1 MALSISFVLVLG
13 ILVIVLIRSKSVKPG
28 PAVVCVLFGFF
39 LASTS
44 MAPTINRFLTGVAD
58 MIGQIRF

>member
-1 MALSISFVLVLG
+1 MALSISFVLLLG
-13 ILVIVLIRSKSVKPG
+13 IVVVVLIRGKSVKPG
-28 PAVVCVLFGFF
+28 PAIACVLFGFS

-44 MAPTINRFLTGVAD
+44 MAPSINRFMTSMAD

>member
-1 MALSISFVLVLG
+1 MPISISAVALLG
-13 ILVIVLIRSKSVKPG
+13 ILAFVFVKKSG
-28 PAVVCVLFGFF
+28 LNAAYAVVCTLFGFF

-44 MAPTINRFLTGVAD
+44 MAPFINRFVTDIAD

>member
-1 MALSISFVLVLG
+1 MAISISAVVLLG
-13 ILVIVLIRSKSVKPG
+13 ILVFVFVRKSGLNAAHAIVCS
-28 PAVVCVLFGFF
+28 LFGFF

-44 MAPTINRFLTGVAD
+44 MAPSINRFVNGVPD

>member
-13 ILVIVLIRSKSVKPG
+13 ILVVVLIRGKTVKPG

-44 MAPTINRFLTGVAD
+44 MAPNITRFITSIAN

>member
-13 ILVIVLIRSKSVKPG
+13 IVVVLMVRSKSVKPG
-28 PAVVCVLFGFF
+28 PAIVCVLFGFF

-44 MAPTINRFLTGVAD
+44 IAPNINRFVTGVAD

>member
-13 ILVIVLIRSKSVKPG
+13 IVVVLLIRSKAVKPG
-28 PAVVCVLFGFF
+28 PAIVCVLFGFF
-39 LASTS
+39 LSSTS
-44 MAPTINRFLTGVAD
+44 IAPSINRFMTGVAD

>member
-1 MALSISFVLVLG
+1 MALSVSFVLLLG
-13 ILVIVLIRSKSVKPG
+13 ILVVVLIRSKAVKPG
-28 PAVVCVLFGFF
+28 PAIVCVFFGFF

-44 MAPTINRFLTGVAD
+44 MAPSINRFMTGVAD

>member
-13 ILVIVLIRSKSVKPG
+13 ILVVVLIRAKTVKPG
-28 PAVVCVLFGFF
+28 PAIVCVLFGFF

-44 MAPTINRFLTGVAD
+44 MAPNITRFITSIAN

>member
-13 ILVIVLIRSKSVKPG
+13 ILVVVLIRSKSVKPG
-28 PAVVCVLFGFF
+28 SAVVCVLFGFF

-44 MAPTINRFLTGVAD
+44 MAPTLNRFLTGVAD

>member
-1 MALSISFVLVLG
+1 MAISISAVVLLG
-13 ILVIVLIRSKSVKPG
+13 ILVFVLVRKSGLNAGHAIVCS
-28 PAVVCVLFGFF
+28 LFGFF

-44 MAPTINRFLTGVAD
+44 MAPSISRFVNGVAD

>member
-13 ILVIVLIRSKSVKPG
+13 ILVVVLIRSKSVKPG

-44 MAPTINRFLTGVAD
+44 MAPTINRFLTGVAG

>member
-1 MALSISFVLVLG
+1 MALSISFVVLLG
-13 ILVIVLIRSKSVKPG
+13 VVVVVLIRGKSVKSG
-28 PAVVCVLFGFF
+28 PAIVCVLFGFF

-44 MAPTINRFLTGVAD
+44 LAPSINRFMTGVAD

>member
-13 ILVIVLIRSKSVKPG
+13 IVVVLLIRSKSVKPG
-28 PAVVCVLFGFF
+28 PAIVCVLFGFF

-44 MAPTINRFLTGVAD
+44 IAPNINRLVTGVAD

>member
-13 ILVIVLIRSKSVKPG
+13 ILVAVLIRSKAVKVG

-58 MIGQIRF
+58 MVGQLRF

>member
-13 ILVIVLIRSKSVKPG
+13 IVVVVLVRSKAVKPG
-28 PAVVCVLFGFF
+28 PAIVCTLFGFF

-44 MAPTINRFLTGVAD
+44 MAPSINRT
-58 MIGQIRF
+58 

>member
-13 ILVIVLIRSKSVKPG
+13 ILVVVLMRSKSVKPG

-44 MAPTINRFLTGVAD
+44 MAPTINRFMTGVAD